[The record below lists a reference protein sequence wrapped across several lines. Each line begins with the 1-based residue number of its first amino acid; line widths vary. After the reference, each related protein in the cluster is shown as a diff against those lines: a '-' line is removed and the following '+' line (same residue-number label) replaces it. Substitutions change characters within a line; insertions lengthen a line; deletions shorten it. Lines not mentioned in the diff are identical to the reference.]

1 MNGLDQILFG
11 LSREGGIGPLQVSA
25 GLDWP
30 SARMWDARLSRF
42 YRLTPTN
49 HNGDGRPWAPQRAL
63 SFLQFSDG
71 KAALITRFENSDD
84 PGRNNSH
91 AVLGSA
97 HALATFAP
105 FVSGWNGWIPA
116 PDGRGFHEV
125 EIAQWHELRVA
136 ALDAARA
143 DLVAHQ
149 VAVVNLVRAVLA
161 DDTAYFA
168 PITREDPL
176 PLLVLAREILD
187 PVLSTG
193 HADYDWTFSTYEDTD
208 TTSPASPNVDGSPRF
223 WCLRGTGYGE
233 SHRQR
238 VDVGQRLDDDAV
250 TQLAVDLVSRYAQDP
265 STYPTAIKRAVSGLS
280 GRAER
285 VRELLGS
292 AEPAQGRVKT
302 AVVEQPAQEVRVAKH
317 AVADSAGDGPGV
329 EETLLE
335 LERKDLGVGDRRF
348 LVRHLRVLLAQKD
361 PMGHEVRQRLDRFD
375 RRLDAQRV
383 ALGVAVAVLFVVAL
397 LSWLVR
403 PAPEVTTIRMPG
415 STVVQTAPRTA
426 PTVVPPP
433 R

>member
-25 GLDWP
+25 GMDWP

-49 HNGDGRPWAPQRAL
+49 HNGDGRPWVPQRAL

-71 KAALITRFENSDD
+71 KAALIARFGDTDDD

-91 AVLGSA
+91 AVLGPA
-97 HALATFAP
+97 HSLATFAP
-105 FVSGWNGWIPA
+105 FVSGWSGWIPVA
-116 PDGRGFHEV
+116 DGRGFHE
-125 EIAQWHELRVA
+125 IDFADWHELRMG

-143 DLVAHQ
+143 ELAVHQ
-149 VAVVNLVRAVLA
+149 VAVVNMVRAVLA
-161 DDTAYFA
+161 DDAAYFA
-168 PITREDPL
+168 PITRDEPL
-176 PLLVLAREILD
+176 SLLILAQEILD

-193 HADYDWTFSTYEDTD
+193 HSAYDWTFSTYEDSD

-250 TQLAVDLVSRYAQDP
+250 TQLAVDLVARYAEDS
-265 STYPTAIKRAVSGLS
+265 STYPTAIRRAVSGLS

-285 VRELLGS
+285 IQRLMGS
-292 AEPAQGRVKT
+292 GEPAPVRVKA
-302 AVVEQPAQEVRVAKH
+302 AVVEEPAQEVRAPKPVQ
-317 AVADSAGDGPGV
+317 VGVGDGPGL

-335 LERKDLGVGDRRF
+335 LERKDLTVGDRRF
-348 LVRHLRVLLAQKD
+348 MVRHLRVLLAQKD
-361 PMGHEVRQRLDRFD
+361 PLGYDVRQRLDRFD
-375 RRLDAQRV
+375 RRLDAQRG
-383 ALGVAVAVLFVVAL
+383 ALGVAVAVLFVIAL
-397 LSWLVR
+397 LGWVWR
-403 PAPEVTTIRMPG
+403 PVPVVTTIRMPG
-415 STVVQTAPRTA
+415 STVVQVAPETV